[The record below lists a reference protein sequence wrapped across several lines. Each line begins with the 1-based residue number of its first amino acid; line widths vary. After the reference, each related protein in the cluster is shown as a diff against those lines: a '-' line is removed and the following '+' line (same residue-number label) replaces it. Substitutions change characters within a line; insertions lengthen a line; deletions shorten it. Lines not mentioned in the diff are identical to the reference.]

1 MRFPIA
7 GIAAGLMLASPGVVV
22 TLLNKKRRRDW
33 RANRFMAAIFCIH
46 GLLLGLLWA
55 VTRLLF

>member
-1 MRFPIA
+1 
-7 GIAAGLMLASPGVVV
+7 MLASPGVVV